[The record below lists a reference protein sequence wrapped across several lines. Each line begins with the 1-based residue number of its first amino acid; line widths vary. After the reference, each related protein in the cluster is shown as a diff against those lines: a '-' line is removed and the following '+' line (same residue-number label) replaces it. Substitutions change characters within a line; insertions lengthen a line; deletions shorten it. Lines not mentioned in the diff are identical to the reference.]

1 MKILSKRRVLLTI
14 SYDGTNYCGWQKQ
27 LAGAVPTVQEALDK
41 ACSRLFKADIQ
52 SIGASRTDAGVHAL
66 GQRAVI
72 DVDTTIP
79 TDRIPMA
86 LNGFLPEDIV
96 VTAAQDVSDD
106 FNPRF
111 NAVKKTYEYK
121 IYNSHI
127 RNPMYRNCSEYVR
140 EYLDVK
146 EMDSAARA
154 FIGEHDFK
162 GFCSTGS
169 SSKTTVRTIYSISVE
184 QKNDFIVIRVTGSGF
199 LYNMVRIIAGTLIYV
214 GNGKIKSY
222 EMKGI
227 ISSCDRRKAG
237 KTAGPSGLTLVK
249 IMYDYL
255 QQTLDTCGA
264 V

>member
-27 LAGAVPTVQEALDK
+27 SIGTVPTVQEEFNK
-41 ACSRLFKADIQ
+41 SCSKLFKSEIE
-52 SIGASRTDAGVHAL
+52 SKGASRTDAGVHAL

-86 LNGFLPEDIV
+86 LHGFLPEDIV

-106 FNPRF
+106 FNPRY

-121 IYNSHI
+121 IYNSSY
-127 RNPMYRNCSEYVR
+127 RNPMYRNYSEYVR
-140 EYLDVK
+140 EVLDIK
-146 EMDSAARA
+146 EMNLAARA

-162 GFCSTGS
+162 GFCASCN
-169 SSKTTVRTIYSISVE
+169 SSKTTVRTIFDISVE
-184 QKNDFIVIRVTGSGF
+184 QKNDFVMINVMGNSF
-199 LYNMVRIIAGTLIYV
+199 LYNMVRIIAGTLICV
-214 GNGKIKSY
+214 GNGRTKACNM
-222 EMKGI
+222 EEI

-237 KTAGPSGLTLVK
+237 KTAGPSGLTLIE
-249 IMYDYL
+249 IMYYNF
-255 QQTLDTCGA
+255 
-264 V
+264 